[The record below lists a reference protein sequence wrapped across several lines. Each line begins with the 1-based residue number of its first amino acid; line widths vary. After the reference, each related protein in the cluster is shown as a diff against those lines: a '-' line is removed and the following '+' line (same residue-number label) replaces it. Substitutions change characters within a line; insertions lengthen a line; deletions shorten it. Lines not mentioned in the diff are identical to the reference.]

1 MEIAEL
7 EKQGLCGLIFD
18 CDGVMIDSELA
29 NRKFYNLALNAL
41 GLPPMTKEQ
50 EEYAFRATARQAL
63 ENVTPEHLR
72 YRIDDV
78 LTGEVNYECEVLP
91 HIKLMPGFRE
101 FVKFA
106 REKGFLLA
114 IDTNRTERG
123 IMCVLDFFS
132 LGPYFDPVI
141 SSSNAIPKPSPDGIE
156 NICEAWGV
164 GPKSVL
170 FVGDSISDR
179 ETAWGAGAL
188 FAAFGGKGLEGDI
201 GVPNFAVLEELLKNV
216 PALHC

>member
-1 MEIAEL
+1 MKLAEL
-7 EKQGLCGLIFD
+7 EKRGLCGLIFD
-18 CDGVMIDSELA
+18 CDGVMIDSEVA
-29 NRKFYNLALNAL
+29 NRKFYNIALNAL

-63 ENVTPEHLR
+63 ENVAPVHLHNR
-72 YRIDDV
+72 LDEV
-78 LTGEVNYECEVLP
+78 LKNEIHYECNVLP
-91 HIKLMPGFRE
+91 YIKLMSGFRE
-101 FVKFA
+101 FVNFA
-106 REKGFLLA
+106 REKGFLQGV
-114 IDTNRTERG
+114 DTNRTEQG
-123 IMCVLDFFS
+123 IWCVLDFFS

-141 SSSNAIPKPSPDGIE
+141 SSSNTTPKPSPEGIE
-156 NICEAWGV
+156 KICRAWGV
-164 GPKSVL
+164 GPESVL